1 MKKQIKSYFGSII
14 LATALATVGLTGP
27 AQADLYIGSSG
38 SLAASVDFSINGS
51 GQLVVVL
58 TNTSTADVLVPAD
71 VLTAVFFTANSALT
85 PVSAVI
91 TAGSTFVFDSVAP
104 IPIDGNVGGEWAYAS
119 VPWLGGIVG
128 GISSAGFGLF
138 GDANFNGPNL
148 QGPIAVNGMQYGITS
163 AGDNTAT
170 GNAAVT
176 GGNAFVQNSVT
187 FTFAAGSGFDLSS
200 IRNVSFQYGTSLTE
214 PNVPSRGVPEPASAL
229 LLGSG
234 LVAAGLWRR
243 FRKAA

>member
-1 MKKQIKSYFGSII
+1 MNKLFGSI
-14 LATALATVGLTGP
+14 ALAASLVTVGVTGP
-27 AQADLYIGSSG
+27 AQAILFTGTSG
-38 SLAASVDFSINGS
+38 SLAASADFTINGS

-58 TNTSTADVLVPAD
+58 TNTSTADVLVPAN
-71 VLTAVFFTANSALT
+71 VLTAVFFTANAAVT

-91 TAGSTFVFDSVAP
+91 TTGSTFVFDTVAP
-104 IPIDGNVGGEWAYAS
+104 APTDGNVGGEWAYGS
-119 VPWLGGIVG
+119 VPLLGGDRLG

-138 GDANFNGPNL
+138 GAANFNGPNL
-148 QGPIAVNGMQYGITS
+148 QGPIAVNGMQYGILS

-176 GGNAFVQNSVT
+176 GSNAFVQNSIT
-187 FTFAAGSGFDLSS
+187 FTFAGGSGFNLSS

-234 LVAAGLWRR
+234 LIAAGLWRR